1 MEKKI
6 EKKFTINPP
15 DYTTFSYYYVRRTSV
30 YTTDSRISD
39 CTTRSERI
47 TLSILM
53 IPVKLFIKYDA
64 HIYIYIFKITIPPV
78 WTKSMATTCNFI
90 DNDFYRS
97 WARKSDMLNE
107 ESWLENLVSPYKW
120 LSFLFDQQR
129 VQGSSFWLLDGK
141 VGSGPWK

>member
-1 MEKKI
+1 
-6 EKKFTINPP
+6 
-15 DYTTFSYYYVRRTSV
+15 
-30 YTTDSRISD
+30 
-39 CTTRSERI
+39 
-47 TLSILM
+47 M

-64 HIYIYIFKITIPPV
+64 YIYIQNNY
-78 WTKSMATTCNFI
+78 TTCLNEINGDNFI

-97 WARKSDMLNE
+97 WTRKSDMLNE

-141 VGSGPWK
+141 VGNGPWK

>member
-6 EKKFTINPP
+6 EKKFMINPP

-64 HIYIYIFKITIPPV
+64 YIYIYIQNNY
-78 WTKSMATTCNFI
+78 TTCLNEINGDNFI

-97 WARKSDMLNE
+97 WTRKSDMLNE
-107 ESWLENLVSPYKW
+107 ESWLENLVFPYKW

-141 VGSGPWK
+141 VGNGPWK

>member
-64 HIYIYIFKITIPPV
+64 HIYIYIQNNY
-78 WTKSMATTCNFI
+78 TTCLNEI
-90 DNDFYRS
+90 NGDNVQFYR
-97 WARKSDMLNE
+97 
-107 ESWLENLVSPYKW
+107 
-120 LSFLFDQQR
+120 
-129 VQGSSFWLLDGK
+129 
-141 VGSGPWK
+141 